1 MTLEARVGSTD
12 VAAAAAEVTARNYVR
27 YVPGASVWNF
37 DVTYRGGTQNLV
49 KDGKDNGKGLWTFHH
64 LPQKKN
70 AYWTFDITLE
80 VGNEEAADTLDLY
93 VDCVDG
99 KTVTIPLTQKSREG
113 TRVRYAAEYV
123 DEGYLKLLNEFNKA
137 NDSTY
142 VNCGNFEQIF
152 MPQTYRIS
160 NAQLMT
166 MLSFDAKASAKKHS
180 AAAEERQQEFSNAV
194 QQWHEYMTDN
204 SFNDVDEAFN
214 DAIDQMVADAFAE
227 EDKDGK
233 EDEAQGG
240 AARKARR
247 APAASDGEGDG
258 AGNDEAAQFAAELKA
273 AVGGSSALLTQQGD
287 SYGVNVDK
295 MIFEDAYG
303 TSEDWYQELAAAQ
316 GANAADAAAI
326 KELVDHASRAE
337 FIAQQA
343 EDLVGQSMGIGQ
355 LNQYGSWNDATAA
368 ALNKCAGIKA
378 SEYNGQSTS
387 GFNDLGQVLGSSLS
401 YKAADDDTVKG
412 FKVAAPDGE
421 QTAISSRSLSRTPI
435 TTRTRR
441 FCLTRSPCS
450 ATFWTTCTTTGM
462 WSIASTTP
470 RCADGSWPGSSTA
483 T

>member
-1 MTLEARVGSTD
+1 
-12 VAAAAAEVTARNYVR
+12 
-27 YVPGASVWNF
+27 
-37 DVTYRGGTQNLV
+37 
-49 KDGKDNGKGLWTFHH
+49 
-64 LPQKKN
+64 
-70 AYWTFDITLE
+70 
-80 VGNEEAADTLDLY
+80 
-93 VDCVDG
+93 
-99 KTVTIPLTQKSREG
+99 
-113 TRVRYAAEYV
+113 
-123 DEGYLKLLNEFNKA
+123 
-137 NDSTY
+137 
-142 VNCGNFEQIF
+142 
-152 MPQTYRIS
+152 
-160 NAQLMT
+160 
-166 MLSFDAKASAKKHS
+166 
-180 AAAEERQQEFSNAV
+180 
-194 QQWHEYMTDN
+194 MTDN

-421 QTAISSRSLSRTPI
+421 QTAYIESEFIENSNNNKNQALL
-435 TTRTRR
+435 
-441 FCLTRSPCS
+441 FN
-450 ATFWTTCTTTGM
+450 
-462 WSIASTTP
+462 SIAMQCDILDNLYDNWNVVHSLNNSKV
-470 RCADGSWPGSSTA
+470 RGWLMAWKLNGDVSA
-483 T
+483 I

>member
-1 MTLEARVGSTD
+1 MTLPLGSTTLEVSGSRIEVDNTDVHSLLGNVAYVYAAPDKSVQLTVGTGTSAAKYTGKTNKLGRAKIEYDLPQDTLAAERVTLEARVGSTD
-12 VAAAAAEVTARNYVR
+12 VAAAAADVTARNYVR

-49 KDGKDNGKGLWTFHH
+49 KDGKDTGKSLWTFHH

-113 TRVRYAAEYV
+113 TRVRYVAEYV
-123 DEGYLKLLNEFNKA
+123 DEGYLKLLDEFNKA

-166 MLSFDAKASAKKHS
+166 MLSFDANASAKKHS

-194 QQWHEYMTDN
+194 QQWHEYMMDN

-227 EDKDGK
+227 EDENGK

-247 APAASDGEGDG
+247 APAASDGKGDD

-273 AVGGSSALLTQQGD
+273 AVGGSAALLTQQGD
-287 SYGVNVDK
+287 S
-295 MIFEDAYG
+295 
-303 TSEDWYQELAAAQ
+303 
-316 GANAADAAAI
+316 
-326 KELVDHASRAE
+326 
-337 FIAQQA
+337 
-343 EDLVGQSMGIGQ
+343 
-355 LNQYGSWNDATAA
+355 
-368 ALNKCAGIKA
+368 
-378 SEYNGQSTS
+378 
-387 GFNDLGQVLGSSLS
+387 
-401 YKAADDDTVKG
+401 
-412 FKVAAPDGE
+412 
-421 QTAISSRSLSRTPI
+421 
-435 TTRTRR
+435 
-441 FCLTRSPCS
+441 
-450 ATFWTTCTTTGM
+450 
-462 WSIASTTP
+462 
-470 RCADGSWPGSSTA
+470 
-483 T
+483 

>member
-1 MTLEARVGSTD
+1 M
-12 VAAAAAEVTARNYVR
+12 
-27 YVPGASVWNF
+27 
-37 DVTYRGGTQNLV
+37 
-49 KDGKDNGKGLWTFHH
+49 
-64 LPQKKN
+64 
-70 AYWTFDITLE
+70 
-80 VGNEEAADTLDLY
+80 GNEEAADTLDLY
-93 VDCVDG
+93 VDCVGG
-99 KTVTIPLTQKSREG
+99 KTVTIPLIQKSREG

-123 DEGYLKLLNEFNKA
+123 DEGYLKLLDEFNKA

-166 MLSFDAKASAKKHS
+166 MLSFDANASAKKHS

-194 QQWHEYMTDN
+194 QQWHEYMMDN
-204 SFNDVDEAFN
+204 SFNDVDQAFN

-227 EDKDGK
+227 EDEDGK

-247 APAASDGEGDG
+247 APAVSDGEGDD

-273 AVGGSSALLTQQGD
+273 AVGGSAALLTQQGD

-316 GANAADAAAI
+316 GANAADAVAI

-387 GFNDLGQVLGSSLS
+387 GFNDLGQALGSSLS

-412 FKVAAPDGE
+412 FKAILDGE
-421 QTAISSRSLSRTPI
+421 MDAYPEAAFFNVGTIEDVVAKAKALEKQEA
-435 TTRTRR
+435 
-441 FCLTRSPCS
+441 
-450 ATFWTTCTTTGM
+450 
-462 WSIASTTP
+462 
-470 RCADGSWPGSSTA
+470 
-483 T
+483 